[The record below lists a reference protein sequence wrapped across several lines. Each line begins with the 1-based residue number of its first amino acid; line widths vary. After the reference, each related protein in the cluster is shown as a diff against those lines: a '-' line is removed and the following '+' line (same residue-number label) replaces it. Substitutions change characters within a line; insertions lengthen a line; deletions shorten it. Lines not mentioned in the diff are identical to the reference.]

1 MKFDNNDI
9 LLQFAV
15 NVFVKYWY
23 ILAIYVVFNFLDWLT
38 GSLKAIK
45 LKQVSSYLG
54 IRGLLKKLGYW
65 IVISISFIFSSV
77 FVIMGDTI
85 LDIDLSIMYT
95 LGWFTFGVLFI
106 NEIISILENLVALNI
121 KVPNILIRSLRIT
134 EDILNNTAEHI
145 LDKSNQKD
153 EKSKNKHSQ

>member
-1 MKFDNNDI
+1 MKFDNNNI
-9 LLQFAV
+9 LIQCIV
-15 NVFVKYWY
+15 NVFIKYWY
-23 ILAIYVVFNFLDWLT
+23 ILATYVIFNFLDWLT

-65 IVISISFIFSSV
+65 IVISISFVFSSV
-77 FVIMGDTI
+77 FVILGVTI

-134 EDILNNTAEHI
+134 EDILNSTAEHI
-145 LDKSNQKD
+145 LDKSNPKE